1 MVESI
6 LEARGLTKL
15 YGDFAAVNGVSFH
28 IEEGEVFGLL
38 GPNGAGKTTTISLLS
53 GLSSPSAGSVRI
65 GGLDIVRE
73 GQAVKKMIGIVPQ
86 ELAFYS
92 SLSAR
97 ENLSFFGRLYGL
109 KGEGLKGSVKEALEV
124 VELSEK
130 ADRPRAGQFSG
141 GMKRRLNLAIGLL
154 HRPRLLF
161 LDEPTVGVDPQSRT
175 HIFKNIRRLN
185 RQEGMTLLYTSHYM
199 EEVELLC
206 TRVGILDGG
215 RLIACDTV
223 ELLIQTM
230 GKGVIQ
236 AQVEE
241 VGPEVMARLRAMP
254 NIDKL
259 IFKNGSLQ
267 VEAGHIQQA
276 LLELASTLRDTSTQL
291 TALEVMRP
299 SLETVFLSLTG
310 KRLRD

>member
-1 MVESI
+1 MAESI
-6 LEARGLTKL
+6 LEARGLIKL
-15 YGDFAAVNGVSFH
+15 YGDFAAVNEVSFH

-53 GLSSPSAGSVRI
+53 GLASPSAGSVRI
-65 GGLDIVRE
+65 GGLDIARE
-73 GQAVKKMIGIVPQ
+73 GQAVKRMIGIVPQ

-124 VELSEK
+124 VGLSEK

-154 HRPRLLF
+154 HRPRFLF

-175 HIFKNIRRLN
+175 HIFENIRRLN
-185 RQEGMTLLYTSHYM
+185 RQKGMTLLYTSHYM

-241 VGPEVMARLRAMP
+241 VGPELLARLRAMP
-254 NIDKL
+254 NIEKL
-259 IFKNGSLQ
+259 IFKDGSLQ
-267 VEAGHIQQA
+267 VEAAHIQQA
-276 LLELASTLRDTSTQL
+276 LLELASTLRDTSIKL
-291 TALEVMRP
+291 
-299 SLETVFLSLTG
+299 
-310 KRLRD
+310 